1 MQNKLT
7 DSERNKNIVYA
18 LLAVSLVL
26 GIAMGTRNAFSGLFL
41 QPISTDMKWGRE
53 VMSFA
58 IALQNLVW
66 GASQPFIG
74 YIADRY
80 GAKRVLIV
88 GAALYAIGLVWTAF
102 LTSGTTLALS
112 AGIIMGVAVACTTYS
127 VAYSVLGKMVDASR
141 RAWAFGISAAAGS
154 FGQFIMIPVGQWFI
168 TTEGWKFSLIGLA
181 VIAATMAPL
190 GWYFAKLGEKGK
202 LLQPTGVGQAS
213 ASEAMKTAFADRSYL
228 LLTLGYFVCG
238 FQVVFIGAHLTPYLL
253 DKGTP
258 AHVGVTALALIGL
271 FNCIGTYLAG
281 VVAGKMPKRYVLSS
295 IYFMRSVVIVIFLA
309 LPLTAWSVY
318 VFAATIGFLWLSTV
332 PPTNALIAQIY
343 GARYLGML
351 GGIVFFSHQIGSFLG
366 AWLGGKLYDMNGN
379 YDIVWMLT
387 IALGIFAALVHL
399 PIDERAL
406 DKRVVAA

>member
-1 MQNKLT
+1 MT
-7 DSERNKNIVYA
+7 ESERNKNIVYA
-18 LLAVSLVL
+18 LLAVSIIL

-74 YIADRY
+74 YIADRH
-80 GAKRVLIV
+80 GAKRVFIV

-102 LTSGTTLALS
+102 LSSGTTLAFS
-112 AGIIMGVAVACTTYS
+112 AGIVLGIAVSCTTYS
-127 VAYSVLGKMVDASR
+127 VVFSVLGKMVDASR

-168 TTEGWKFSLIGLA
+168 SHEGWKFSLLSLA
-181 VIAATMAPL
+181 VIALAMAPL
-190 GWYFAKLGEKGK
+190 GWYFATLGEKGK
-202 LLQPTGVGQAS
+202 LPQPEGIGQAS
-213 ASEAMKTAFADRSYL
+213 AGEAMKTAFGDRSYL

-281 VVAGKMPKRYVLSS
+281 VVAGKMPKRYVLSF

-318 VFAATIGFLWLSTV
+318 SFAAAIGFLWLSTV
-332 PPTNALIAQIY
+332 PPTNALVAQIY

-366 AWLGGKLYDMNGN
+366 AWLGGKLYDLNGN
-379 YDIVWMLT
+379 YDIVWMIT

-406 DKRVVAA
+406 ESRKAVPA